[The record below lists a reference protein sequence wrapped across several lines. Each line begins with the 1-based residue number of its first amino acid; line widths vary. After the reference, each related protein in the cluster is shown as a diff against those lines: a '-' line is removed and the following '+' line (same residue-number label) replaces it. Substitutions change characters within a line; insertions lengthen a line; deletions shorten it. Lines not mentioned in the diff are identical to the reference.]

1 MDTLTMSEQ
10 QLRQELERLKQ
21 EAANLPTDDEAGR
34 ERLHNLIEKL
44 EKRLAEG
51 EEDDEGL
58 FDQIQDAVSH
68 FEAEHPRAT
77 AILNDIMVT
86 LSNMGI

>member
-1 MDTLTMSEQ
+1 MSEQ
-10 QLRQELERLKQ
+10 QLRHELERLKQ
-21 EAANLPTDDEAGR
+21 EADKLASDDEAGR
-34 ERLHNLIEKL
+34 ERMNNLIAQI

-51 EEDDEGL
+51 EENDDEGL
-58 FDQIQDAVSH
+58 FDQVQEAISH

>member
-1 MDTLTMSEQ
+1 MTNENLKNDLDKLRGEINSVSENDPQ
-10 QLRQELERLKQ
+10 AKQRL
-21 EAANLPTDDEAGR
+21 NS
-34 ERLHNLIEKL
+34 LISNL
-44 EKRLAEG
+44 EKRLEDSALADDDDGLIENIR
-51 EEDDEGL
+51 EE
-58 FDQIQDAVSH
+58 IAN

>member
-1 MDTLTMSEQ
+1 MSEDK
-10 QLRQELERLKQ
+10 LRQELERLKE
-21 EAANLPTDDEAGR
+21 EAAKLPSDDAAGR
-34 ERLHNLIEKL
+34 ARLDEVI
-44 EKRLAEG
+44 KRVESKLAEDQDD
-51 EEDDEGL
+51 DDEGL
-58 FDQIQDAVSH
+58 FDQLQESVSH

>member
-1 MDTLTMSEQ
+1 MPKKTLQE
-10 QLRQELERLKQ
+10 ELEKLRLEVDKVVREDT
-21 EAANLPTDDEAGR
+21 EAR
-34 ERLHNLIEKL
+34 EKL
-44 EKRLAEG
+44 ESLIGDLEKKLDTP
-51 EEDDEGL
+51 EDEAHHDNLLKGL
-58 FDQIQDAVSH
+58 KDAINQ

>member
-1 MDTLTMSEQ
+1 MDQ
-10 QLRQELERLKQ
+10 QELNSSLHKLRDEIAAISDNQAARDRLIQ
-21 EAANLPTDDEAGR
+21 IVDDIKSAG
-34 ERLHNLIEKL
+34 
-44 EKRLAEG
+44 AVPA
-51 EEDDEGL
+51 EEDHHGL
-58 FDQIQDAVSH
+58 LQGIQESIEE

>member
-1 MDTLTMSEQ
+1 MSEDK
-10 QLRQELERLKQ
+10 LRQELERLKE
-21 EAANLPTDDEAGR
+21 EAAKLPSDDDAGR
-34 ERLHNLIEKL
+34 ARLDEVIRRVESK
-44 EKRLAEG
+44 LAEDQDD
-51 EEDDEGL
+51 DDEGL
-58 FDQIQDAVSH
+58 FDQLQESVSH

>member
-1 MDTLTMSEQ
+1 MSEQ

-21 EAANLPTDDEAGR
+21 EAANLAADDKAGR
-34 ERLHNLIEKL
+34 ERLDNLIQQL
-44 EKRLAEG
+44 EKRLAED
-51 EEDDEGL
+51 EENDDEGL
-58 FDQIQDAVSH
+58 FDQLQEAVSH
-68 FEAEHPRAT
+68 FEAKHPRAT

>member
-1 MDTLTMSEQ
+1 MSDEPLRP
-10 QLRQELERLKQ
+10 QLEKDIERLKE
-21 EAANLPTDDEAGR
+21 EAARLPTDDTSGR
-34 ERLHNLIEKL
+34 EQLRGLIEQLEAKL
-44 EKRLAEG
+44 AAG
-51 EEDDEGL
+51 GNDDVESL
-58 FDQIQDAVSH
+58 LDHLQDSVAH

>member
-1 MDTLTMSEQ
+1 MSEDK
-10 QLRQELERLKQ
+10 LRQELERLKA
-21 EAANLPTDDEAGR
+21 EADNLPSEDTAGR
-34 ERLHNLIEKL
+34 ERLQKVIDKL
-44 EKRLAEG
+44 ESRLAED
-51 EEDDEGL
+51 EDNDDEGL
-58 FDQIQDAVSH
+58 FDQLQDSVSH